1 MFPLGFKHAQCNN
14 VATLITKYSC
24 KKKKWSG
31 EDFMCQ
37 LHEAILKD
45 LLLMQF
51 FLHVLT

>member
-14 VATLITKYSC
+14 VATLITKYS
-24 KKKKWSG
+24 KKKWSG

>member
-1 MFPLGFKHAQCNN
+1 MFQLGFKHAQYNN
-14 VATLITKYSC
+14 VATLITKYS
-24 KKKKWSG
+24 KKKWSG

-45 LLLMQF
+45 LLLKRF